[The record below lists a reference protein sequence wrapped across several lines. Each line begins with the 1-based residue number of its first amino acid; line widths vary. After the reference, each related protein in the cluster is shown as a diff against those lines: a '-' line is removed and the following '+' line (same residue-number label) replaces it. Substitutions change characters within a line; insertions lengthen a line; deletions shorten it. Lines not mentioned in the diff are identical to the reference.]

1 MTGTGRLVRLILRRD
16 RVILPIWVFLL
27 GLLPQVYIAGFEKL
41 FATDAERIEYAR
53 VSAANAGFAGLYG
66 PLSGD
71 SLGELVVWRA
81 GFVPVMVGLAAL
93 LTVIRH
99 TRAEEEAGRSD
110 LIRATVVGRWAQ
122 PAAAL
127 LVTMAGGLV
136 MGLIVA
142 GSMIGAGEPAEGSV
156 AFGALF
162 TLSAWL
168 FAGVAAIAAQL
179 TGSARGA
186 RMIAVLVLGVSYVL
200 RMGGDI
206 SAVGDGRLDWLSWL
220 SPIGWVQKIVPYAE
234 DNWWP
239 AALALLVTLV
249 TLPVAGFLLTRRD
262 LGAGLLATRLGPA
275 HAGAGLSSPLG
286 LAWRLHRGLLLGW
299 VAGFGALGVVFGGV
313 GTSVVQ
319 LAETSSGVTEAF
331 NKIGGSGSV
340 TDAYFATTT
349 GTCALIVAIYAIQA
363 ALRMRDEEQNG
374 HAELILGTA
383 VGRFS
388 WAGSHLLF
396 VLIGPALAM
405 AAEGALA
412 GLTFGDDLGG
422 VLSAS
427 LVQLPAVWV
436 LGAVAV
442 LLIGTLP
449 RFAQV
454 AWGAVVLSLLI
465 LLVGPLLEFPQ
476 WAMDVS
482 PFTHVPQLPAASFTA
497 VPEIVLI
504 LVAVVIAGVGLAGL
518 RRRDIPA

>member
-16 RVILPIWVFLL
+16 RVILPIWVLLL
-27 GLLPQVYIAGFEKL
+27 GLLPQVYLAGFQKL
-41 FATDAERIEYAR
+41 FTTDVERLEYAH

-81 GFVPVMVGLAAL
+81 GFVPVMIGLAAL

-110 LIRATVVGRWAQ
+110 LILATVVGRWAQ
-122 PAAAL
+122 LAAAL
-127 LVTMAGGLV
+127 LVTLLSGLV
-136 MGLIVA
+136 IGLLVT
-142 GSMIGAGEPAEGSV
+142 GSMIGAGEPREGSV
-156 AFGALF
+156 AFGVLF

-168 FAGVAAIAAQL
+168 FAGVGAIAAQL
-179 TGSARGA
+179 TSSARGA
-186 RMIAVLVLGVSYVL
+186 RMTAVLVLGVSFVL

-206 SAVGDGRLDWLSWL
+206 SAIGDGRFAWLAWL
-220 SPIGWVQKIVPYAE
+220 SPLGWVQKIIPYGA
-234 DNWWP
+234 DDWAP
-239 AALALLVTLV
+239 AIVALLGTAVCV
-249 TLPVAGFLLTRRD
+249 VAAVALLTRRD
-262 LGAGLLATRLGPA
+262 LGAGLIAPRLGPA

-299 VAGFGALGVVFGGV
+299 TAGFAALGVVFGGV

-319 LAETSSGVTEAF
+319 LAETSSSVADTF
-331 NKIGGSGSV
+331 SKIGGSGSI
-340 TDAYFATTT
+340 TDAYFASTT
-349 GTCALIVAIYAIQA
+349 GTCALIISLYAIQA

-383 VGRFS
+383 VGRTS
-388 WAGSHLLF
+388 WAASHLLF
-396 VLIGPALAM
+396 VLLGPAVAM
-405 AAEGALA
+405 AAQGALA
-412 GLTFGDDLGG
+412 GMTFGDSGPVLG
-422 VLSAS
+422 AAMA
-427 LVQLPAVWV
+427 QLPAVWV

-442 LLIGTLP
+442 LLVGALP
-449 RFAQV
+449 RFAAV
-454 AWGAVVLSLLI
+454 AWATVALSLLI

-482 PFTHVPQLPAASFTA
+482 PFTHVPQLPAASFSA

-504 LVAVVIAGVGLAGL
+504 LIALLIGAAGLTAL

>member
-1 MTGTGRLVRLILRRD
+1 MTGTGQLVRLILRRD
-16 RVILPIWVFLL
+16 RVILPLWVFLL

-41 FATDAERIEYAR
+41 FVTDAERIDYAR
-53 VSAANAGFAGLYG
+53 ISGANAGFAGLYG

-81 GFVPVMVGLAAL
+81 GFVPVMIGLAAL

-127 LVTMAGGLV
+127 LVTMTGGLV

-142 GSMIGAGEPAEGSV
+142 GSMIGAGEPVEGSL
-156 AFGALF
+156 AFGTLF

-179 TGSARGA
+179 TSSARGA

-206 SAVGDGRLDWLSWL
+206 SAVGDGRLEWLSWL
-220 SPIGWVQKIVPYAE
+220 SPLGWVQKIVPYGD

-239 AALALLVTLV
+239 ALLALLVTLV
-249 TLPVAGFLLTRRD
+249 TVPVAFALLSRRD
-262 LGAGLLATRLGPA
+262 LGAGLLASRLGPA
-275 HAGAGLSSPLG
+275 HAGTGLSSPLG

-299 VAGFGALGVVFGGV
+299 TAGFAALGVVFGGV

-319 LAETSSGVTEAF
+319 LAASSSGVTDAF
-331 NKIGGSGSV
+331 NKIGGSGPV
-340 TDAYFATTT
+340 TDAYFATTA

-363 ALRMRDEEQNG
+363 GLRMRDEEQSG

-383 VGRFS
+383 VSRFA
-388 WAGSHLLF
+388 WAGGHLLF
-396 VLIGPALAM
+396 ALIGPALAM
-405 AAEGALA
+405 AAEGAMA
-412 GLTFGDDLGG
+412 GVTFGADFGG

-436 LGAVAV
+436 LGSVAV
-442 LLIGTLP
+442 LLIGVLP
-449 RFAQV
+449 RYAAA
-454 AWGAVVLSLLI
+454 AWGTVAVSLLI
-465 LLVGPLLEFPQ
+465 LIVGPLLEFPQ

-482 PFTHVPQLPAASFTA
+482 PFTHVPQLPAASFSA

-504 LVAVVIAGVGLAGL
+504 LIAAAIAGVGLAAL

>member
-1 MTGTGRLVRLILRRD
+1 MTGTGKLVRLILRRD
-16 RVILPIWVFLL
+16 RVILPLWVLLL
-27 GLLPQVYIAGFEKL
+27 GLLPRLYLAGFAKL
-41 FATDAERIEYAR
+41 FTTDAERIAYAR

-66 PLSGD
+66 PLSGTG
-71 SLGELVVWRA
+71 LGELVVWRA
-81 GFVPVMVGLAAL
+81 GFVPVMIGLAAL

-127 LVTMAGGLV
+127 LVTMAAGLV
-136 MGLIVA
+136 TGLIVA
-142 GSMIGAGEPAEGSV
+142 GTMIGAGRPAEGTV

-179 TGSARGA
+179 TTGARGA
-186 RMIAVLVLGVSYVL
+186 RMVAVLVLGVSYVL

-206 SAVGDGRLDWLSWL
+206 SAVGDGRLKWLAWL
-220 SPIGWVQKIVPYAE
+220 SPLGWVQKIVPYGG
-234 DNWWP
+234 DRWWP
-239 AALALLVTLV
+239 ATLALLATLV
-249 TLPVAGFLLTRRD
+249 TVPVAFALLTRRD
-262 LGAGLLATRLGPA
+262 LGAGLLASRLGPA

-299 VAGFGALGVVFGGV
+299 TAGFGALGLVFGGV

-319 LAETSSGVTEAF
+319 LAGSSSGVTEAF
-331 NKIGGSGSV
+331 NKIGGSGPV
-340 TDAYFATTT
+340 TDAYFATTA

-363 ALRMRDEEQNG
+363 GLRMRDEEQSG

-383 VGRFS
+383 VSRFS
-388 WAGSHLLF
+388 WAASHLLF
-396 VLIGPALAM
+396 AVLGPAAAM
-405 AAEGALA
+405 AAEGVLA
-412 GLTFGDDLGG
+412 GLTFGDDFGA
-422 VLSAS
+422 VLSAA

-442 LLIGTLP
+442 LLIGVLP
-449 RFAQV
+449 RYAAV
-454 AWGAVVLSLLI
+454 AWGAVAVSLLI
-465 LLVGPLLEFPQ
+465 LIVGPLLEFPR

-482 PFTHVPQLPAASFTA
+482 PFTHVPQLPAASFSA
-497 VPEIVLI
+497 VPEMILI
-504 LVAVVIAGVGLAGL
+504 LVAVGIAGAGLTAL
-518 RRRDIPA
+518 RRRDVPA